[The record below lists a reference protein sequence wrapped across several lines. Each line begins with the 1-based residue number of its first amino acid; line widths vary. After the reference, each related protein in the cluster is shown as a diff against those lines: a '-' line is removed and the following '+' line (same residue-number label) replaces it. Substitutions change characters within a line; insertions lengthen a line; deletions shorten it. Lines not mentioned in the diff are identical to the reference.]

1 MLIGLDQEIRLSGAR
16 YFMLG
21 ARELADVDPVKPAQP
36 VDLVS
41 ILAIA
46 TDTEL
51 SAIPQYAQ
59 QDSNLRPTD

>member
-36 VDLVS
+36 VDLAS
-41 ILAIA
+41 ILAKA
-46 TDTEL
+46 SVADL
-51 SAIPQYAQ
+51 QALVQYAQ